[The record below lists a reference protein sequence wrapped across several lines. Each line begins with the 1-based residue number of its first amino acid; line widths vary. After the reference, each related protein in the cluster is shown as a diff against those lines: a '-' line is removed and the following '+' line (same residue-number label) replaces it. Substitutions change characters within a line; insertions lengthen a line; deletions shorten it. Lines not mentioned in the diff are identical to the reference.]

1 MRFLFLAVVG
11 SVSSNPTTTQLL
23 ELKDRA
29 H

>member
-1 MRFLFLAVVG
+1 MHFLFLVVVG
-11 SVSSNPTTTQLL
+11 PFSSNPTTTQLL